1 MNRGML
7 TAAVLAAGVAL
18 PAVARAQVERLAG
31 RVDAPTRAAIVAI
44 VDSARGAGVP
54 AEPLVNKALEGASKG
69 ADGARIVV
77 AVRALAADLAG
88 ARAALGHGAGGA
100 ELVAGAA
107 ALRAGVAPAF
117 LARLRAAYPREPLV
131 MPLAVMADLVARGV
145 PADTAA
151 ESVIALM
158 QEGVRDAYLVAFRQS
173 VERDIALGAPAG
185 GAADARA
192 SGFAA
197 NLGIPGR
204 SGPPGT
210 GPTADGG
217 AATPGGGQNPQPPR
231 KP

>member
-1 MNRGML
+1 MTGRILAL
-7 TAAVLAAGVAL
+7 TALLAVPALAH
-18 PAVARAQVERLAG
+18 AQDRLAG
-31 RVDAPTRAAIVAI
+31 RLAEATRAQVAAI
-44 VDSARGAGVP
+44 VDSARSAGLP
-54 AEPLVNKALEGASKG
+54 TDPLVNRALEGAAKG
-69 ADGARIVV
+69 AEGERIVA
-77 AVRALAADLAG
+77 AVRALTARLG
-88 ARAALGHGAGGA
+88 EARAALGSSAGEA

-107 ALRAGVAPAF
+107 ALRAGAAPAF
-117 LARLRAAYPREPLV
+117 LARLRREAPREPLV
-131 MPLAVMADLVARGV
+131 VPLAVMADLVARGV